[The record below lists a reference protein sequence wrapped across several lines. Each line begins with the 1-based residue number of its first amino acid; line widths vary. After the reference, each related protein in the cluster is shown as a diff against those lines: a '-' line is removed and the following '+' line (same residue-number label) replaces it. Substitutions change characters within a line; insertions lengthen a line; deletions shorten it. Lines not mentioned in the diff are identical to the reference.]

1 METNSELVM
10 NGNPAAAEPEA
21 APAPAKMPGKPRTWV
36 QDSFLWKVGSAF
48 AILLGLYHFYTSM
61 FGNPSAW
68 EHRAVHL
75 LLVLMITYLTYG
87 KIKHPVLK
95 WVEKGVAVA
104 FLLFCAVYI
113 FMFHEEIQLRSA
125 FPTVIDM
132 IISIGLVFMVVLAC
146 WRHVGPAMAI
156 VVIVFLAY
164 AMFGFLLPGR
174 MKAPRM
180 SFPGFASYLFNQP
193 FGLLGSTTG
202 VSATSVVMFVF
213 FGALLEKSGAM
224 QVFTDI
230 AIRATKKI
238 VGGPAKAAVIA
249 CALVGMIQGNAITNV
264 ATTGTFAIPLM
275 KKSGYSSEFS
285 GAVEATAATGGM
297 IMPPVMGAAAFM
309 MAEFTSTP
317 YSKIITYAIIPAL
330 LYYLG
335 LFFAVHL
342 RAKKWDLKPVKLE
355 SILTKKEFLW
365 QGITCAAAF
374 AVLVTL
380 LVLGFSANRSAF
392 FASVAVIVC
401 WIIRPVD
408 RLSLRKFLDSFAAG
422 GRGMIAVGCACIGAA
437 IVVGCIGM
445 TGLGIKVTV
454 LVGLAKANLALV
466 LFLSMVVCIILG
478 MGLPVTA
485 SYVLAA
491 TTLSTILTGSTYGL
505 SEIPVHMF
513 LMFFATMSA
522 ITPPVAL
529 ASYASAGLAECSPNK
544 VGYMGMLLVLPS
556 FLIPFI
562 FVLDGTTMT
571 VFGKELVWAGKEL
584 LLMGS
589 PFDTV
594 RAVATAIMG
603 VYAFSCI
610 TEGWMFGKIPWA
622 LRALL
627 GVTVICCLIPEVYT
641 DILGIGILLVV
652 AVYCFV
658 RYKLPAIKAKKN
670 KTPTVSEA

>member
-1 METNSELVM
+1 METNNEILA
-10 NGNPAAAEPEA
+10 NGEAAATASEA

-36 QDSFLWKVGSAF
+36 QDSFVWKIGSFF
-48 AILLGLYHFYTSM
+48 AILLGLYHFYTSIM
-61 FGNPSAW
+61 GNPPAW
-68 EHRAVHL
+68 EHRAIHL

-87 KIKHPVLK
+87 KIKHPVFK
-95 WVEKGVAVA
+95 WVEKGAAVA
-104 FLLFCAVYI
+104 FIIFCAVYI
-113 FMFHEEIQLRSA
+113 FMFHEEIQIRSA
-125 FPTVIDM
+125 FPTTIDM
-132 IISIGLVFMVVLAC
+132 IISVGLVFMVVLAC
-146 WRHVGPAMAI
+146 WRHVGPAMAL

-164 AMFGFLLPGR
+164 ALFGYLLPGR
-174 MKAPRM
+174 MKAPKM
-180 SFPGFASYLFNQP
+180 SFPGFASYLFNQS
-193 FGLLGSTTG
+193 FGLMGSTTG

-275 KKSGYSSEFS
+275 KKSGYSSEFA

-317 YSKIITYAIIPAL
+317 YSKIIIYAIVPAL

-335 LFFAVHL
+335 LFCAVHL
-342 RAKKWDLKPVKLE
+342 RAKKWNLKPVKLE
-355 SILTKKEFLW
+355 SILSKQEFLW

-380 LVLGFSANRSAF
+380 LVMGYSANRSAF
-392 FASVAVIVC
+392 FASLAVLAC
-401 WIIRPVD
+401 WVIRPVD
-408 RLSLRKFLDSFAAG
+408 RLNLKKFLEAFAAG
-422 GRGMIAVGCACIGAA
+422 GRGMIAVGCACIGASV
-437 IVVGCIGM
+437 VVGCIGM

-454 LVGLAKANLALV
+454 LVGLAQANLALV
-466 LFLSMVVCIILG
+466 LFLSMLVCIILG

-491 TTLSTILTGSTYGL
+491 TTLSSILTGSTYNL
-505 SEIPVHMF
+505 PLIPVHMF
-513 LMFFATMSA
+513 LLFFATMSA

-529 ASYASAGLAECSPNK
+529 ASYASAGLAETSPNK

-556 FLIPFI
+556 FVIPFI
-562 FVLDGTTMT
+562 FVTG
-571 VFGKELVWAGKEL
+571 GEGL
-584 LLMGS
+584 LLMGE
-589 PFDTV
+589 PAV
-594 RAVATAIMG
+594 IIQNVATAAIAIF
-603 VYAFSCI
+603 AFSCI
-610 TEGWMFGKIPWA
+610 TEGWMFGKIPWV
-622 LRALL
+622 LRVLL
-627 GVTVICCLIPEVYT
+627 IATVAGCLLPSTWT
-641 DILGIGILLVV
+641 DIIGLAVLVLV
-652 AVYCFV
+652 IVLCFIK
-658 RYKLPAIKAKKN
+658 YKLPEIKAKK
-670 KTPTVSEA
+670 KGTPDSPAEA